1 MKVSFTSKV
10 RHPFK
15 WSIKFLST
23 PFSHLDLSFVDYD
36 KFNQYEAKIDKM
48 LNRLLKSSTQDHVNN
63 DNVTRNKNVDAGAGV
78 VVRRRPK
85 KILSN
90 ILGTDINKNLDREKN
105 VYRQS
110 IDSHKLKLLSSINLD
125 SHRWSQVVVS
135 SDPMEWLSLENKAT
149 NMAPLLPMSMTGVTL
164 L

>member
-1 MKVSFTSKV
+1 M
-10 RHPFK
+10 PP
-15 WSIKFLST
+15 ST
-23 PFSHLDLSFVDYD
+23 LLDLSFVDYD

-48 LNRLLKSSTQDHVNN
+48 LNRLLKSSTSDRVNN
-63 DNVTRNKNVDAGAGV
+63 DNIANKCVDNAPD

-85 KILSN
+85 KNVSN
-90 ILGTDINKNLDREKN
+90 VLGTDINKNLDREKN

-125 SHRWSQVVVS
+125 SHRWSQVIVS
-135 SDPMEWLSLENKAT
+135 NDPMEWLSLENQATMPKSVTEAT
-149 NMAPLLPMSMTGVTL
+149 NATL

>member
-1 MKVSFTSKV
+1 
-10 RHPFK
+10 
-15 WSIKFLST
+15 
-23 PFSHLDLSFVDYD
+23 
-36 KFNQYEAKIDKM
+36 M

-63 DNVTRNKNVDAGAGV
+63 DNVMKNKTASV

-85 KILSN
+85 KIVSN
-90 ILGTDINKNLDREKN
+90 ILSADINKNLDREKN

-135 SDPMEWLSLENKAT
+135 NDPMEWLSLENKAT
-149 NMAPLLPMSMTGVTL
+149 KAPSLSMSMTGATQL
-164 L
+164 